1 MSDQGSSRKLFI
13 LPALIVVGLF
23 LAVWQPVDMATVLEW
38 GRRLSSRPELMALV
52 VLVMALMFTFA
63 LPGSTFLWLIA
74 PFQPPWIATVLLV
87 LGSVSGAAGAHA
99 MAGRLGKG
107 WRPAP
112 ASARVFDLLS
122 HRSDLLTQCALR
134 ILPGF
139 PHSVVNYAGGVLKL
153 PMPGFLLAAVIGLT
167 IKWAIYSSAVYGAVE
182 AAEQGDAVN
191 AMTLAPLFLLTLLL
205 LIGAWFK
212 RRVEKP
218 DC

>member
-1 MSDQGSSRKLFI
+1 MNSQLNKKLLVLPGLI
-13 LPALIVVGLF
+13 LLGLV
-23 LAVWQPVDMATVLEW
+23 LAVWQPVEMATVLDW

-74 PFQPPWIATVLLV
+74 PFQPPWIATALLV
-87 LGSVSGAAGAHA
+87 LGSVGGAVGAHI

-107 WRPAP
+107 WQPTPA
-112 ASARVFDLLS
+112 AAKVFDLLS
-122 HRSDLLTQCALR
+122 SRSDLLTQCALR

-153 PMPGFLLAAVIGLT
+153 PLPGFVLAATLGLT

-182 AAEQGDAVN
+182 AAEQGEAVN
-191 AMTLAPLFLLTLLL
+191 AMTLAPLFLLTVLL

-212 RRVEKP
+212 RKVESRQA
-218 DC
+218 

>member
-1 MSDQGSSRKLFI
+1 MVDKPSNRKLLI
-13 LPALIVVGLF
+13 LPALIVMGLV
-23 LAVWQPVDMATVLEW
+23 LAVWQPVEMATVLDW

-74 PFQPPWIATVLLV
+74 PFQPPWIATAMLV
-87 LGSVSGAAGAHA
+87 LGSVSGAVGAHI
-99 MAGRLGKG
+99 MAGRLGQG
-107 WRPAP
+107 WQPTPA
-112 ASARVFDLLS
+112 AAKVFDLLS
-122 HRSDLLTQCALR
+122 RRSDLLTQCALR

-153 PMPGFLLAAVIGLT
+153 PLPGFVFAATLGLT

-182 AAEQGDAVN
+182 AAEQGEAVN
-191 AMTLAPLFLLTLLL
+191 AMTLAPLFLLTVLL

-212 RRVEKP
+212 RRVENRQA
-218 DC
+218 